1 LWSKSSTTG
10 ASTTGASTTGA
21 STTGASTT
29 GAAAA
34 GAAAAGAAAASP
46 AKTGHPR
53 DEDIHQTTFLRLSI
67 HGAATS
73 KEAEATSSAAAR
85 PCWGVGVNHRGGFPT
100 VIVSRGQLGDRGA
113 NIVLWAGK
121 D

>member
-1 LWSKSSTTG
+1 LWSKSSTAG
-10 ASTTGASTTGA
+10 ASTAGASTAGA
-21 STTGASTT
+21 S
-29 GAAAA
+29 AATRTAEAA
-34 GAAAAGAAAASP
+34 GTTAASP
-46 AKTGHPR
+46 AKTSHPR
-53 DEDIHQTTFLRLSI
+53 DEDIHQTIFLRLSI
-67 HGAATS
+67 HGAATP
-73 KEAEATSSAAAR
+73 KEAEATPSAAAR